1 MENLEN
7 IPALFYSAFWSTRE
21 MDFLKRVLMDLK
33 IDKLKILIF
42 MQDYLPGAL
51 ITLDGQKGDYLIE
64 SIENIETVVYDGAF
78 ISNIKDMINLLQG
91 NMILKGIFYL
101 MTRKIKMKG
110 ISSLL
115 KFLNLL
121 GRLAL

>member
-7 IPALFYSAFWSTRE
+7 VPALFYSAFWSTRE
-21 MDFLKRVLMDLK
+21 MGFLKRILTDLK
-33 IDKLKILIF
+33 IDKMKILIF

-64 SIENIETVVYDGAF
+64 PVENPESVEYDGAF
-78 ISNIKDMINLLQG
+78 IGNMKDIINLLQG
-91 NMILKGIFYL
+91 NMILKGISYL
-101 MTRKIKMKG
+101 ITRRIKMKG
-110 ISSLL
+110 IGSLL

-121 GRLAL
+121 GRVAL